1 MQRQSNS
8 ITIISKLD
16 LYIVGV
22 VLLLHVVSL
31 YNYTSRA
38 RARSVHAGARSKGV
52 TYSVCRNG
60 FIITEINLDF
70 VVREYCPQDI
80 LICHSISHS
89 NYK

>member
-31 YNYTSRA
+31 YTSRA
-38 RARSVHAGARSKGV
+38 REACTPARDQKARG
-52 TYSVCRNG
+52 YSVCQWFYYHGN
-60 FIITEINLDF
+60 
-70 VVREYCPQDI
+70 
-80 LICHSISHS
+80 
-89 NYK
+89 